1 MPHVE
6 PARRSADAVRP
17 ISSASSRRAASSGVS
32 PRRTPPPG
40 KCQPARYSA
49 LARGQGRHRPRQRRP
64 DASGASVATR
74 CGQAEDQDGKLS
86 ARQSREVTEAGLDL
100 TCRQSLHLTM
110 IRTLA
115 AAAAPSVIR
124 GPSPYRRV
132 STKSMSRPPHWLHT
146 SLTAQSGPGSPRYIS
161 RPARQD
167 RLDPVSARPEPDY
180 DPRACRGSA
189 PERGRRTAV
198 GFHRGACPDLPLR
211 KCSFLDQLMCAI
223 ISE

>member
-86 ARQSREVTEAGLDL
+86 ARQSREVTKAGLDL

-115 AAAAPSVIR
+115 AAAAPSVIADPALTAAR
-124 GPSPYRRV
+124 PLAR
-132 STKSMSRPPHWLHT
+132 SRPPARR
-146 SLTAQSGPGSPRYIS
+146 SASIS
-161 RPARQD
+161 A
-167 RLDPVSARPEPDY
+167 
-180 DPRACRGSA
+180 ACANR
-189 PERGRRTAV
+189 ERRCRRRTAEPLPL
-198 GFHRGACPDLPLR
+198 GRARPGACTPCTRSRSSRRLR
-211 KCSFLDQLMCAI
+211 RCCRVSRVVRSR
-223 ISE
+223 IS